1 MILLPKTAVNYKDKK
16 LFTYQIVE
24 DVCEGPGRRCIE
36 ERDAQ
41 NHQMTNSYE

>member
-1 MILLPKTAVNYKDKK
+1 MTLLAPNKQKIHGSKPLTH
-16 LFTYQIVE
+16 QIVE
-24 DVCEGPGRRCIE
+24 GVCEGPGCRCIE